1 MLKETWKVGAIA
13 VLLVFAAAAKTAA
26 DAPAER
32 HAPEVLQPTESA
44 AALVCLHLP
53 GLIYDSDAKYLMCL
67 KRAPGDSGNDFDFE
81 WVKIAEIKD
90 VRGVKLAR
98 QLYPM
103 CAAEL
108 VASFPLKAQVQ
119 EFQDKLQLKSAAAV
133 LSAKSAEVVDGS
145 PLPAFRFLGV
155 LVQRR
160 ELDGRGEAV
169 GKWASVEVEDNYA
182 PLVYLVG
189 GAASLPRDDPKL
201 KPILFPGLAMP
212 KLPTFGMMRSPPVD
226 EYPPLEEGLKSL
238 KAVLATAAETPN
250 VLDVCLIRV
259 FDMTIEPGKTYEY
272 RIRVRMASLNSGS
285 QNVGTTGGAESKEL
299 TAADWYVLPQRV
311 AVPTDLN
318 FYAVDQ
324 AALDA
329 KAEGSEANPRES
341 AFPIEPVRS
350 NQTVLQIQKWVDYLQ
365 LKNRTDLPVGD
376 WVIAERVVATRGEPI
391 GRQRV
396 EVPYWRKNQDRFTM
410 ATERQPPVTPEQ
422 KHVNSVEVPFEPD
435 GKETILVDFR
445 GGEVSSERT
454 PAIADAAPVE
464 VLLCTADGKLLA
476 YNSAVDA
483 ADPDRIHRLEA
494 VRAWIR
500 TVKSRTERK

>member
-1 MLKETWKVGAIA
+1 MLKETWQVGAI
-13 VLLVFAAAAKTAA
+13 VILLVFAVATKTAA

-32 HAPEVLQPTESA
+32 HAPQVLQPTESA
-44 AALVCLHLP
+44 AALVRSQLP
-53 GLIYDSDAKYLMCL
+53 GLVYSSDGAFLMCL
-67 KRAPGDSGNDFDFE
+67 KRAPGASGNDFDIE
-81 WVKIAEIKD
+81 WVKATEIRD
-90 VRGVKLAR
+90 LRGANLAR

-103 CAAEL
+103 RAAEL

-119 EFQDKLQLKSAAAV
+119 EFQDKLQLKSAAEV

-169 GKWASVEVEDNYA
+169 GKWASVEVEDGYA

-201 KPILFPGLAMP
+201 RPILFPSLAMP
-212 KLPTFGMMRSPPVD
+212 KLPTFGMTRSPPVD

-238 KAVLATAAETPN
+238 KAVLGATAEPTVP
-250 VLDVCLIRV
+250 DVCLIRV
-259 FDMTIEPGKTYEY
+259 FDTTIEPGKTYEY
-272 RIRVRMASLNSGS
+272 RIRVRMASLNSGR
-285 QNVGTTGGAESKEL
+285 QNVGTTGDAESKEL
-299 TAADWYVLPQRV
+299 TAAEWYVLPQRV

-329 KAEGSEANPRES
+329 KTVGSEANPRKY
-341 AFPIEPVRS
+341 AFPIVPVRA
-350 NQTVLQIQKWVDYLQ
+350 NQTTLQIQKWLDYM
-365 LKNRTDLPVGD
+365 KMNRVELPVGD
-376 WVIAERVVATRGEPI
+376 WMIAERVVATRGEPI

-396 EVPYWRKNQDRFTM
+396 EVPYWRKAQDRFTM
-410 ATERQPPVTPEQ
+410 ATDRPPPKALEQ
-422 KHVNSVEVPFEPD
+422 KHSNSVEAPFESD

-445 GGEVSSERT
+445 GGEVSSKRM
-454 PAIADAAPVE
+454 PAMADAAPVE

-476 YNSAVDA
+476 RNSAVDA
-483 ADPDRIHRLEA
+483 ADPDRVHRLEA

-500 TVKSRTERK
+500 TVKGRTGSK